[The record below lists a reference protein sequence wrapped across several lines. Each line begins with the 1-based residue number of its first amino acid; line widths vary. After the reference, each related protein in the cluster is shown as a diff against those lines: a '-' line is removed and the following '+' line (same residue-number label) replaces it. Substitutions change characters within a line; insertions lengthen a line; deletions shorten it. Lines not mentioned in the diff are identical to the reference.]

1 MMFKE
6 FRKFILRGN
15 VVDLAVGVVIGAAFN
30 GVVQA
35 LVKDMITPIIAAIGG
50 SKHFENSS
58 FTVHN
63 SQFLYGDFLNTL
75 ISFLAIAAAVFF
87 FVVQPI
93 NKLTELAQRNK
104 DTEEPTTK
112 KCEYCLSVVPVEATR
127 CKFCTSK
134 LEAGK
139 DSD

>member
-1 MMFKE
+1 MFKE

-30 GVVQA
+30 GVVQS
-35 LVKDMITPIIAAIGG
+35 LVKDMITPVIAALGG
-50 SKHFENSS
+50 SSHFENAH
-58 FTVHN
+58 FTIHN

-75 ISFLAIAAAVFF
+75 ISFLIVAAVVFF

-93 NKLTELAQRNK
+93 NKLTDLAMRNK
-104 DTEEPTTK
+104 STDEPTTK
-112 KCEYCLSVVPVEATR
+112 KCPYCLSVVPIEATR

-134 LEAGK
+134 LKPGK
-139 DSD
+139 D

>member
-1 MMFKE
+1 MLGE

-35 LVKDMITPIIAAIGG
+35 FVKDMITPLVSAISGG
-50 SKHFENSS
+50 HTQFKDYS
-58 FTVHN
+58 FAFRGQNFT
-63 SQFLYGDFLNTL
+63 YGDFLNTL
-75 ISFLAIAAAVFF
+75 ISFLIVAAVVFF

-93 NKLTELAQRNK
+93 NKLTNLANRGK
-104 DTEEPTTK
+104 KTDDESTK
-112 KCEYCLSVVPVEATR
+112 VCNYCLSVVPKEATR

-134 LEAGK
+134 LSAK
-139 DSD
+139 KA